1 VVGVDLVSDVAVGW
15 NGDGRLGLRDH
26 VFFLTEKN
34 MWIAIS
40 LLFPFSFKKKL
51 EKKKD
56 TWHNRI
62 DMIDPMVY
70 DV

>member
-15 NGDGRLGLRDH
+15 NGEGRLGFRDR
-26 VFFLTEKN
+26 VFFLIEKK
-34 MWIAIS
+34 MRIAHPFFF
-40 LLFPFSFKKKL
+40 LFSFKKIY
-51 EKKKD
+51 KKKD
-56 TWHNRI
+56 TWRNRI